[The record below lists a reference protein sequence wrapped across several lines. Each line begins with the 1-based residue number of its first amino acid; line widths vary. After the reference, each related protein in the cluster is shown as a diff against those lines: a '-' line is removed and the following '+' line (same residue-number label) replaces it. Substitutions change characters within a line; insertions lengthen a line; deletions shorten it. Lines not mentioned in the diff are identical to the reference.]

1 MQDSK
6 FEVIMSS
13 ESDLE
18 EGEIPEI
25 DYATSKTQYEDGEI
39 SEDNYTLK
47 YSQFSGTKFKMKHRR
62 GNYHISYTPIYI
74 YMS

>member
-18 EGEIPEI
+18 EGEILEF
-25 DYATSKTQYEDGEI
+25 DFSTSKPQVEDGEVADDYYTSKS
-39 SEDNYTLK
+39 SERLR
-47 YSQFSGTKFKMKHRR
+47 SKFKMKHEK
-62 GNYHISYTPIYI
+62 GNFI
-74 YMS
+74 

>member
-18 EGEIPEI
+18 EGEIPEFNHS
-25 DYATSKTQYEDGEI
+25 TSKTHYEDGEI
-39 SEDNYTLK
+39 LDEGHEPKYLK
-47 YSQFSGTKFKMKHRR
+47 YSVTKFKMKHRQ
-62 GNYHISYTPIYI
+62 GNFHVF
-74 YMS
+74 